1 MAPIRGPKAI
11 ARGVSGTVRMASGL
25 LVGRLT
31 SWELVI
37 SPSTGAPTLKGE
49 GVFRRYFVG
58 QDVGPLVA
66 DLTPSPFPAYVGRPK
81 PPPPTPIRLRGTPVR
96 LTAGTLTLAQG
107 EYV

>member
-1 MAPIRGPKAI
+1 MPPIRGPKAI
-11 ARGVSGTVRMASGL
+11 ARGERGTIRLASGL
-25 LVGRLT
+25 YVGRLT

-37 SPSTGAPTLKGE
+37 SPTTGAPTLKGE

-58 QDVGPLVA
+58 QETGPLVA

-81 PPPPTPIRLRGTPVR
+81 PPKPTPIRLRGAPAR
-96 LTAGTLTLAQG
+96 LTANAITLAQG